1 MQVLKLPFK
10 SCDMLIMRHLAESTE
25 IHADT
30 IKAFIIKLNNDK
42 YIVIVDKK
50 IYHIWLIKQ
59 ACNRAEVLKIQVL
72 KNTVDTSMPSKPM
85 HILVNNHQVLIPQL

>member
-30 IKAFIIKLNNDK
+30 IKAFIIKLYNDK

-50 IYHIWLIKQ
+50 STI
-59 ACNRAEVLKIQVL
+59 
-72 KNTVDTSMPSKPM
+72 SG
-85 HILVNNHQVLIPQL
+85 